1 MIVKS
6 IIIFIVMLLCIDT
19 IVLALA
25 FTVYDRVKKTRKM
38 LTVVEN
44 YKMNMWIMQNSV
56 KRIYFIKMLNETNS
70 VRKAFDE
77 TNSKSKEEIL
87 NILTK

>member
-1 MIVKS
+1 
-6 IIIFIVMLLCIDT
+6 MLLCIDT